1 MSNIEIFKN
10 EEFGEIRTLEINN
23 EPWFVGNDV
32 AIILGYKKPRNA
44 ISNHVDEEDKKV
56 APIQGTLGGS
66 QETTMINES
75 GMYSLILSSKLSNA
89 KKFKR
94 WVTNEVLP
102 SIRKHGAYMTDDALE
117 QAIEN
122 PDFMIGIL
130 QNLKKEKEK
139 VKLLQNENNKLVVKI
154 EEDRPKLEYIDTI
167 LNSKN
172 TMTVSQIAKDYDLSA
187 VRLNKILHDE
197 KVQYKCGNQW
207 LLYAD
212 YVGKGY
218 TKSSTYVD
226 SIGEPRVSTKWT
238 QKGRLFLHEIL
249 TELGYIAIIDRNQ
262 ISCVN

>member
-10 EEFGEIRTLEINN
+10 EEFGEVRTLNINN
-23 EPWFVGNDV
+23 EPWFVGKDV
-32 AIILGYKKPRNA
+32 AIILGYKDSDQA
-44 ISNHVDEEDKKV
+44 IRKHVDEEDKLNRQIK
-56 APIQGTLGGS
+56 GLGQS
-66 QETTMINES
+66 RNMKIINES
-75 GMYSLILSSKLSNA
+75 GLYSLILSSKLPNA
-89 KKFKR
+89 KKFKK
-94 WVTNEVLP
+94 WVTSEVLP
-102 SIRKHGAYMTDDALE
+102 TIRKHGVYMTDDVLE

-207 LLYAD
+207 LLYAEH
-212 YVGKGY
+212 VGKGY

-226 SIGEPRVSTKWT
+226 SIGETRVSTKWT

-249 TELGYIAIIDRNQ
+249 TELGYVAIIDRN
-262 ISCVN
+262 